1 MIDSISFDASG
12 ISNPFAFSLPDAS
25 GLVPLELPTAFAS
38 TSDRT
43 DGPASADVSPS
54 SESVARFQ
62 AAMGMPSSTA
72 TTQKPGI
79 TTDTSGFAVDMP
91 KPAINTQDT
100 TFDMPEPTT
109 DTQKPA
115 TDTQR
120 TTADTQRMAVNAQ
133 KPVAGTQ
140 RMAAD
145 VQKPAVDAQRMAVN
159 TPMPA
164 ADTQRTATDTQKP
177 VADMPIEEILAPMS
191 DVAAQGTNEP
201 TRGPTSAK
209 ATGPMHDHIMVTPD
223 MDANIRDV
231 RVRVETIPH
240 DAVQDAYSPFVR
252 VTSPT
257 DGSNAVLAV
266 PGYVPHS
273 DIPQEETAVPERTA
287 TAARTLPG
295 AMHVQSAAPEVAAP
309 ARETT
314 ATPAAPVD
322 ISRNGPV
329 TADAATGATGRSFPD
344 VVQAPS
350 ASSSGVSVPVRR
362 TSEHV
367 SAPVHGFVVDVPRKA
382 PPPEVVDAEHVVP
395 AALAV
400 PPPPEALPSS
410 FAATPVAPSDM
421 IAVAIDP
428 AAATAR
434 TSELVDAAAMV
445 ADTILVTPSLVQGE
459 GEVVIRLKP
468 TVLDGSEIR
477 LEAKGTSITID
488 INPATV
494 ETAKLIERSQVQ
506 FAQQLSERLPSFQF
520 AVNLTSRPV
529 LGRKERI
536 DETA

>member
-25 GLVPLELPTAFAS
+25 GLAPLELPAAFAS

-43 DGPASADVSPS
+43 DGPASAGVPPSP
-54 SESVARFQ
+54 ESVARFQ
-62 AAMGMPSSTA
+62 AAMGMPPSTA
-72 TTQKPGI
+72 TAQKPGT
-79 TTDTSGFAVDMP
+79 TTDTPGLAVDTP
-91 KPAINTQDT
+91 KPVTNTQET
-100 TFDMPEPTT
+100 AFAMPEPTT
-109 DTQKPA
+109 DMQKPV
-115 TDTQR
+115 
-120 TTADTQRMAVNAQ
+120 VNAQ
-133 KPVAGTQ
+133 KPT
-140 RMAAD
+140 AD
-145 VQKPAVDAQRMAVN
+145 TQKPTANTQKPVTDTRSMAVN
-159 TPMPA
+159 TPAP
-164 ADTQRTATDTQKP
+164 TADTQKP
-177 VADMPIEEILAPMS
+177 VADTQKPAADMPREVLAPMS
-191 DVAAQGTNEP
+191 DVAAQRTNEP
-201 TRGPTSAK
+201 ARSPTSVM
-209 ATGPMHDHIMVTPD
+209 TPSPMHDQTMVTPD
-223 MDANIRDV
+223 MDTNIRDV
-231 RVRVETIPH
+231 RARAETIPH
-240 DAVQDAYSPFVR
+240 ATVQEAYSPFVR
-252 VTSPT
+252 VTAPT

-273 DIPQEETAVPERTA
+273 DIPQEGVAVPERAA

-295 AMHVQSAAPEVAAP
+295 AMHVQSAAPEVVAP

-322 ISRNGPV
+322 ISGNGPV

-344 VVQAPS
+344 VVQAPPV
-350 ASSSGVSVPVRR
+350 SSGVSTPVRR
-362 TSEHV
+362 TSEHA
-367 SAPVHGFVVDVPRKA
+367 SAAPVHGFVADAPRKA
-382 PPPEVVDAEHVVP
+382 PPPEAVDAEQVVP
-395 AALAV
+395 AAVV

-421 IAVAIDP
+421 VAVAIDP

-434 TSELVDAAAMV
+434 TSELVDAAAVV

-488 INPATV
+488 INPATA
-494 ETAKLIERSQVQ
+494 ETARLIERSQVQ

-520 AVNLTSRPV
+520 AVNLTSRPA

>member
-25 GLVPLELPTAFAS
+25 GLVPLELPSAFAS

-62 AAMGMPSSTA
+62 AAMGMTPSTA
-72 TTQKPGI
+72 TTQKSEA
-79 TTDTSGFAVDMP
+79 TTDTPGLAVDMP
-91 KPAINTQDT
+91 KPATSTQGTALDI
-100 TFDMPEPTT
+100 PEPTT
-109 DTQKPA
+109 DMQKPV
-115 TDTQR
+115 
-120 TTADTQRMAVNAQ
+120 VNAQ
-133 KPVAGTQ
+133 KPTANTQ
-140 RMAAD
+140 NPVTDTRS
-145 VQKPAVDAQRMAVN
+145 MAVN
-159 TPMPA
+159 TPAP
-164 ADTQRTATDTQKP
+164 TADTQKP
-177 VADMPIEEILAPMS
+177 VADTQKPAADMPREVLAPMS
-191 DVAAQGTNEP
+191 DVAAQRTNGP
-201 TRGPTSAK
+201 ARSPTSVM
-209 ATGPMHDHIMVTPD
+209 TPSPMHDQTMVTPD
-223 MDANIRDV
+223 MDTNIRDV
-231 RVRVETIPH
+231 RARAETIPH
-240 DAVQDAYSPFVR
+240 ATVQEAYSPFVR
-252 VTSPT
+252 VTAPT

-266 PGYVPHS
+266 PGYVSHS
-273 DIPQEETAVPERTA
+273 DIPQEGVAVPERAA

-344 VVQAPS
+344 VVQAPPV
-350 ASSSGVSVPVRR
+350 SSGVSTPVRR
-362 TSEHV
+362 TSEHA
-367 SAPVHGFVVDVPRKA
+367 SAAPVHGFVADAPRKA
-382 PPPEVVDAEHVVP
+382 PPPEAVDAEQVVP
-395 AALAV
+395 AALAI
-400 PPPPEALPSS
+400 PPPEALPSS
-410 FAATPVAPSDM
+410 FAATPAALSDM
-421 IAVAIDP
+421 VAVAIDP

-434 TSELVDAAAMV
+434 TSELVDAAAVV

-488 INPATV
+488 INPATA
-494 ETAKLIERSQVQ
+494 ETARLIERSQVQ

-520 AVNLTSRPV
+520 AVNLTSRPA